1 MAAITEMK
9 PKKIR
14 LGDLLIANKV
24 ISQEQL
30 NTALADQKKS
40 GRKLGR
46 VLVENGFLSEDQ
58 LLTFLS
64 QQLNIPYIDLRRYHY
79 KPEVVRLIPEAYA
92 RRFRAIVLEDSREN
106 LLVGMADPTDI
117 FAYDELSRVLDRRG
131 GIQQRRQTDSVADD
145 ELRRPLRLAVVK
157 ESELL
162 KTIDRVYRRTEE
174 ISDLAQELH
183 QELTAQGGVDLATLA
198 ETEGLTD
205 APVVKLLQ
213 SMFEDA
219 VQVNASDIHIEPDEK
234 ELRIRFRLDGV
245 LRVQTIADRRI
256 ASALVSRVKLRANLD
271 ISEKRL
277 PQDGRTNIRIRDKN
291 IDVSISTMPVQF
303 GETVVMRLLN
313 PFAGVLSLEQ
323 VGMPKNL
330 LERFRRLIH
339 NPNGMVLVTGPT
351 GSGKTTT
358 LYAALSELN
367 RPEFKILTVEDP
379 VEYRLAG
386 INQVQVNSRIELTFA
401 RVLRSMLRQD
411 PDIILVGE
419 MRDQETAEIGLRAA
433 MTGHLVLSTLHTNDA
448 ISTALRLIDMG
459 VEPFM
464 AAASLRGIIS
474 QRLVRRICESCAEPY
489 ELPAA
494 QMAIVRAEAGD
505 KAETL
510 KFKRGRGCTHC
521 NGTGYSG
528 RIGVF
533 EYLEMDSTLVEA
545 LHTGDPMKFAAA
557 AKSQPGFQALR
568 RAAIILA
575 AQGLTTMDQVARA
588 TFSMEE

>member
-1 MAAITEMK
+1 MATITEMK
-9 PKKIR
+9 PRKIR
-14 LGDLLIANKV
+14 IGDLLIANKV
-24 ISQEQL
+24 ISEEQL
-30 NTALADQKKS
+30 KSALADQKKS

-46 VLVENGFLSEDQ
+46 VLIENGFISEDQ

-79 KPEVVRLIPEAYA
+79 KPETVRLIPETHA
-92 RRFRAIVLEDSREN
+92 RRFRAIALEDSRES

-117 FAYDELSRVLDRRG
+117 FAYDELSRVL
-131 GIQQRRQTDSVADD
+131 
-145 ELRRPLRLAVVK
+145 RRPLRFAVVK

-174 ISDLAQELH
+174 ISDLAQELQ
-183 QELTAQGGVDLATLA
+183 QELTAQGGVDLAALA
-198 ETEGLTD
+198 EAEGLTD

-256 ASALVSRVKLRANLD
+256 AGALVSRVKLMANLD

-277 PQDGRTNIRIRDKN
+277 PQDGRTNIRIRDKS
-291 IDVSISTMPVQF
+291 IDVRVSTMPVQY
-303 GETVVMRLLN
+303 GESLVLRLLN
-313 PFAGVLSLEQ
+313 PFGGVLSLDQ
-323 VGMPKNL
+323 VGLPKGL

-358 LYAALSELN
+358 LYAALKELN
-367 RPEFKILTVEDP
+367 KPEFKILTVEDP
-379 VEYRLAG
+379 VEYRLHG
-386 INQVQVNSRIELTFA
+386 INQVQVNTRIELTFA

-448 ISTALRLIDMG
+448 ISTALRLTDMG
-459 VEPFM
+459 VEPYM
-464 AAASLRGIIS
+464 VAASLRGIIS
-474 QRLVRRICESCAEPY
+474 QRLVRRICESCAEPH

-505 KAETL
+505 KAESL
-510 KFKRGRGCTHC
+510 KFKRGRGCSHC

-533 EYLEMDSTLVEA
+533 EYLEMDNALVEA
-545 LHTGDPMKFAAA
+545 LHTKDTARFEAA
-557 AKSQPGFQALR
+557 AKQQPGFQTLR

-575 AQGLTTMDQVARA
+575 AQGLTTMDQVVRA
-588 TFSMEE
+588 TYSMEE

>member
-1 MAAITEMK
+1 MATITEMK

-14 LGDLLIANKV
+14 IGDLLIANKV

-46 VLVENGFLSEDQ
+46 VLVENGFISEDQ

-79 KPEVVRLIPEAYA
+79 KPEVVRLIPETHA
-92 RRFRAIVLEDSREN
+92 RRFRAIALEDSRES

-117 FAYDELSRVLDRRG
+117 FAYDELSRVLRR
-131 GIQQRRQTDSVADD
+131 A
-145 ELRRPLRLAVVK
+145 LRFAVVK

-174 ISDLAQELH
+174 ISDLAQELQ
-183 QELTAQGGVDLATLA
+183 QELSAQGGVDLVALA

-256 ASALVSRVKLRANLD
+256 ASALVSRVKLMANLD

-277 PQDGRTNIRIRDKN
+277 PQDGRTNIRIRDKS
-291 IDVSISTMPVQF
+291 IDVRISTMPVQY
-303 GETVVMRLLN
+303 GESVVLRLLN
-313 PFAGVLSLEQ
+313 PFSGVLSLEQ
-323 VGMPKNL
+323 VGMPTNL

-358 LYAALSELN
+358 LYAALKELN
-367 RPEFKILTVEDP
+367 KPEFKILTVEDP

-386 INQVQVNSRIELTFA
+386 INQVQVNAKIELTFA

-448 ISTALRLIDMG
+448 ISTALRLTDMG

-464 AAASLRGIIS
+464 VAASLRGILS
-474 QRLVRRICESCAEPY
+474 QRLVRRICESCAEPH
-489 ELPAA
+489 ELPPA

-505 KAETL
+505 KADSLT
-510 KFKRGRGCTHC
+510 FKRGRGCSHC

-533 EYLEMDSTLVEA
+533 EYLEMDSALVDG
-545 LHTGDPMKFAAA
+545 LHTKDPARFEAA
-557 AKSQPGFQALR
+557 AKQQPGFQTLR
-568 RAAIILA
+568 RSAIILA
-575 AQGLTTMDQVARA
+575 AQGLTTMDQVVRA

>member
-1 MAAITEMK
+1 MATITEMK

-14 LGDLLIANKV
+14 IGDLLMANKI

-30 NTALADQKKS
+30 NTALAEQKKS

-79 KPEVVRLIPEAYA
+79 KPETVRLIPETHA
-92 RRFRAIVLEDSREN
+92 RRFRAIALEDSRDS

-117 FAYDELSRVLDRRG
+117 FAYDELSRVL
-131 GIQQRRQTDSVADD
+131 
-145 ELRRPLRLAVVK
+145 RRPLRFAVVK

-174 ISDLAQELH
+174 ISDLAQELQ
-183 QELTAQGGVDLATLA
+183 QELTAQGGVDLVALA
-198 ETEGLTD
+198 EAEGLTD

-245 LRVQTIADRRI
+245 LRVQTMADRRI
-256 ASALVSRVKLRANLD
+256 ASALVSRVKLMAGLD

-277 PQDGRTNIRIRDKN
+277 PQDGRTNVRIREKS
-291 IDVSISTMPVQF
+291 IDVRISTMPVQF
-303 GETVVMRLLN
+303 GESVVMRLLN

-323 VGMPKNL
+323 VGMPKNI
-330 LERFRRLIH
+330 LERFRRVIH

-358 LYAALSELN
+358 LYAALKELN
-367 RPEFKILTVEDP
+367 RPEYKILTVEDP
-379 VEYRLAG
+379 VEYRLTG
-386 INQVQVNSRIELTFA
+386 INQVQVNTKIELTFA
-401 RVLRSMLRQD
+401 RILRSMLRQD

-419 MRDQETAEIGLRAA
+419 MRDQETSEIGLRAA

-448 ISTALRLIDMG
+448 VSTALRLIDMG

-464 AAASLRGIIS
+464 VAASLRGIVS
-474 QRLVRRICESCAEPY
+474 QRLVRRICESCAEPH
-489 ELPAA
+489 ELPAG

-505 KAETL
+505 KADTL
-510 KFKRGRGCTHC
+510 QFKRGRGCSHC
-521 NGTGYSG
+521 NGSGYLG

-533 EYLEMDSTLVEA
+533 EYLEMDNSLVEA
-545 LHTGDPMKFAAA
+545 MHTADPAKFEAA
-557 AKSQPGFQALR
+557 AKNQPGFQTLR
-568 RAAIILA
+568 RSAIILA
-575 AQGLTTMDQVARA
+575 AQGLTTMDQVVRA
-588 TFSMEE
+588 TYSLE